1 MERVPVAVLISG
13 SGTNMAAL
21 LYAAR
26 ADDCPYEIVLV
37 ASNKPEAGGLKLAA
51 AEGVPTFALP
61 HKGMERAA
69 HDQAMDAAIR
79 ASGAQYVALAGYMR
93 ILTPEFVSGW
103 EGRMVN
109 VHPSL
114 LPKYKGL
121 HTHDRAIEAGDS
133 HGGCT
138 VHLVT
143 AELDDGPVL
152 GQTQVAI
159 LPGDTADSLAA
170 RVLIAEHQ
178 LYSRCLAA
186 LVSRETSP
194 DHLVAQVRA
203 LAMVLPEAEETLS
216 SRVLIAEHQLY
227 SRCLAK
233 LVSRE
238 ASPEYLVG
246 RVRILALALPQA
258 DEVLSHGM
266 PCFGVT
272 KGKKFGY
279 VSQDHHGDGKTA
291 LLVKISGPDEQAQLI
306 EHDPERY
313 YRPAYFGDGWIAM
326 RLDLGRNDWDEIREW
341 LARSWRSVAPK
352 KLAAL
357 AEFLG

>member
-1 MERVPVAVLISG
+1 MPERAKVAVLISG

-21 LYAAR
+21 LYASR
-26 ADDCPYEIVLV
+26 AEDCPYEIVLV

-61 HKGMERAA
+61 HKGMERLD
-69 HDQAMDAAIR
+69 HDMAMDAAIR

-109 VHPSL
+109 IHPSL
-114 LPKYKGL
+114 LPKYTGL
-121 HTHDRAIEAGDS
+121 HTHERAIAAGDS

-143 AELDDGPVL
+143 AELDDGPML
-152 GQTQVAI
+152 GQTPVSI
-159 LPGDTADSLAA
+159 LPDDTADSLAG

-194 DHLVAQVRA
+194 EHLVAQVR
-203 LAMVLPEAEETLS
+203 E
-216 SRVLIAEHQLY
+216 R
-227 SRCLAK
+227 
-233 LVSRE
+233 
-238 ASPEYLVG
+238 
-246 RVRILALALPQA
+246 ALALPEA
-258 DEVLSHGM
+258 DEVVSHGM
-266 PCFGVT
+266 PCFGVV
-272 KGKKFGY
+272 KGKKFAY
-279 VSQDHHGDGKTA
+279 VSHDHHGDGKTA
-291 LLVKISGPDEQAQLI
+291 LLVKISGADEQAQLI
-306 EHDPERY
+306 ENDPERY
-313 YRPAYFGDGWIAM
+313 YRPAYFGDSWIAM
-326 RLDLGRNDWDEIREW
+326 RLDLGRNDWDEIGES

-352 KLAAL
+352 KLTGLMDAAD
-357 AEFLG
+357 AF

>member
-1 MERVPVAVLISG
+1 MPERAKVAVLISG

-21 LYAAR
+21 LYASR

-37 ASNKPEAGGLKLAA
+37 ASNNPEAGGLKLAA

-79 ASGAQYVALAGYMR
+79 ASGAQFVALAGYMR

-109 VHPSL
+109 IHPSL

-121 HTHDRAIEAGDS
+121 HTHERAIEAGDS

-152 GQTQVAI
+152 GQTPVAI

-194 DHLVAQVRA
+194 EHLVAQVR
-203 LAMVLPEAEETLS
+203 E
-216 SRVLIAEHQLY
+216 R
-227 SRCLAK
+227 
-233 LVSRE
+233 
-238 ASPEYLVG
+238 
-246 RVRILALALPQA
+246 ALALPEA
-258 DEVLSHGM
+258 DEVTSHGM
-266 PCFGVT
+266 PCFGII
-272 KGKKFGY
+272 KGKKFAY
-279 VSQDHHGDGKTA
+279 VSLDHHGDGKTA
-291 LLVKISGPDEQAQLI
+291 LLVKISGADEQAQLI
-306 EHDPERY
+306 ENDPERY

-326 RLDLGRNDWDEIREW
+326 RLDLGRNDWDEIGEW
-341 LARSWRSVAPK
+341 LGRSWRSVAPK
-352 KLAAL
+352 KLTGLMDAAN
-357 AEFLG
+357 AF

>member
-1 MERVPVAVLISG
+1 MPERAKVAVLISG

-21 LYAAR
+21 LYASR
-26 ADDCPYEIVLV
+26 AADCPYEIVLV
-37 ASNKPEAGGLKLAA
+37 GSNKPDAGGLKLAM

-61 HKGMERAA
+61 HKGMERLD
-69 HDQAMDAAIR
+69 HDMAMDAAIR

-109 VHPSL
+109 IHPSL

-121 HTHDRAIEAGDS
+121 HTHERAIEAGDS

-152 GQTQVAI
+152 GQTAVAI
-159 LPGDTADSLAA
+159 LPGDTADNLAA

-194 DHLVAQVRA
+194 DHLVAQVRQ
-203 LAMVLPEAEETLS
+203 
-216 SRVLIAEHQLY
+216 R
-227 SRCLAK
+227 
-233 LVSRE
+233 
-238 ASPEYLVG
+238 
-246 RVRILALALPQA
+246 ALALPEA
-258 DEVLSHGM
+258 DEVVSHGM
-266 PCFGVT
+266 PCFGIV
-272 KGKKFGY
+272 KGKKFAY

-291 LLVKISGPDEQAQLI
+291 LLVKISGTDEQAQLI
-306 EHDPERY
+306 ENDPERY

-326 RLDLGRNDWDEIREW
+326 RLDLGRNDWDEIGEW

-352 KLAAL
+352 KLTGLIDAAD
-357 AEFLG
+357 AF